1 MKPSSGTASLCLTVI
16 FLHCVEAGVNG
27 LMWAVEVGRVLT
39 RELAEMQEFSMS
51 FTVGRTREVRS
62 QQAPHSHRYHN
73 VFY

>member
-1 MKPSSGTASLCLTVI
+1 
-16 FLHCVEAGVNG
+16 
-27 LMWAVEVGRVLT
+27 MWDVEVGRVLT